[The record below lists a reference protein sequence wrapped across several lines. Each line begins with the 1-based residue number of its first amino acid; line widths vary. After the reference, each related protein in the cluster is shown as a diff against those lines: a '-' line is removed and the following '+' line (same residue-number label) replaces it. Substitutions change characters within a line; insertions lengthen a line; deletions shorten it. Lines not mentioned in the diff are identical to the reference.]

1 MHTYGSWEF
10 FFSAA
15 PTAQN
20 SPELHFRFI
29 NSFIQP
35 SLVGSL
41 GSKIK
46 NGIWDAGIVL
56 KMQGSSLEMKH
67 LLRFDF
73 VELGRTLAHITKVM
87 YKWYVDSIYFAETV
101 VDSRQKKK

>member
-1 MHTYGSWEF
+1 MAVGSF
-10 FFSAA
+10 FLC
-15 PTAQN
+15 
-20 SPELHFRFI
+20 SPDCPKQPRTSFPFY
-29 NSFIQP
+29 NFFIQP

-73 VELGRTLAHITKVM
+73 VELGRTLAHITKVI

-101 VDSRQKKK
+101 VDSRQKKKQLT